1 MHALSLFARCCI
13 LVSGLAIGGVQAGN
27 SNNGVNGVNG
37 VNNNNES
44 WQVAELILESDHST
58 PMTPLTP
65 AAPAKAAAQSNRD
78 RAHSFKNEV
87 PATLIIEA
95 DDEEGILSPR
105 GGGSPAEQRAFEQ
118 RWRAR
123 SFIQDGK
130 ANTSSTPRVH
140 SGSTPVLLDAPSNA
154 TRHSNRARS
163 YADGTGNWREMDLSQ
178 RDKDGIPLVN
188 CRNIDNVSG
197 RIGDDTAS
205 GSVVLLVRNGQ
216 QIKVKCR

>member
-1 MHALSLFARCCI
+1 MHALSLFVHCTL
-13 LVSGLAIGGVQAGN
+13 LVSGLAMGEVQAGHRTLSDN
-27 SNNGVNGVNG
+27 DT
-37 VNNNNES
+37 

-58 PMTPLTP
+58 PMSPATP
-65 AAPAKAAAQSNRD
+65 AAPAKATAQSNRD
-78 RAHSFKNEV
+78 RAHAFRNEA
-87 PATLIIEA
+87 PQTLIIET
-95 DDEEGILSPR
+95 DVEEGVLSPR
-105 GGGSPAEQRAFEQ
+105 GGSPAEQRAFEQ

-130 ANTSSTPRVH
+130 ASTTSSTPRVH

-154 TRHSNRARS
+154 TRHSNRARN
-163 YADGTGNWREMDLSQ
+163 YATGSGNWHELDLNQ

-188 CRNIDNVSG
+188 CRSIDNVSG
-197 RIGDDTAS
+197 RIGDDTTS

>member
-13 LVSGLAIGGVQAGN
+13 LVSGLAIGEVQADN
-27 SNNGVNGVNG
+27 SNNGVNG

-44 WQVAELILESDHST
+44 WQVAELI
-58 PMTPLTP
+58 
-65 AAPAKAAAQSNRD
+65 
-78 RAHSFKNEV
+78 
-87 PATLIIEA
+87 IEA

-105 GGGSPAEQRAFEQ
+105 GAGSPAEQRAFEH

-130 ANTSSTPRVH
+130 ANTNSTPRVH